1 MTRPHP
7 LTCGLVLALLGG
19 GVGIAADST
28 QASMQVSAQ
37 VVRSCRV
44 QTTRE
49 EAAVD
54 CGRTRA
60 PAVRIRGD
68 RQPTPMRTIQSGPS
82 QSKVLTVTF

>member
-7 LTCGLVLALLGG
+7 LTCGLVLAFLGG
-19 GVGIAADST
+19 AGIAADST
-28 QASMQVSAQ
+28 QAIVQVSAQ

-49 EAAVD
+49 EAVVD

-60 PAVRIRGD
+60 PAVRITGN
-68 RQPTPMRTIQSGPS
+68 RQPTPTRTIQSGPS
-82 QSKVLTVTF
+82 QSKVLTVNF